1 MTVSRTDNKAKFN
14 CNGSTY
20 QFAFEF
26 PVQDDDDVV
35 VVLIDSSGGET
46 VLTKGTHYA
55 IAESDSGW
63 SGGGTVTTQTSGE
76 SGMENYSY
84 ASGYSILLYRSVPL
98 TQLLDLY
105 TGRNIDLQDLEDAFD
120 KLQMQVIDL
129 QRQLDRC
136 IKVPDQDTSPT
147 TLIANAASR
156 ANKFIAFDADGDAQA
171 SSGPVTGVTPT
182 TFAESLLGAA
192 DAEEARDLLECA
204 DLLDTFTVVTTTP
217 YSCDG
222 TEKTI
227 IVNSGSAVTLNLATL
242 SAYGDGA
249 NLRIFNIGAGAVTV
263 DASGTE
269 TIMGALTISLVQNMG
284 VLLVART
291 ASGWTAVG
299 VPAALSISEAMIADL
314 AVTEGKI
321 GALAVTEGKIGGLA
335 VTEGK
340 IGALAV
346 TEGKIGSAAVT
357 NAKLGTGSVTSEKM
371 AYTDGTSYTIAS
383 SDAPKQVTK
392 TNTWVAAKTILVARG
407 GTISVSYDAMGTF
420 YVPRAD
426 QLSNIYKNGVAVGT
440 QRQPS
445 SVYTTYTESIAVAA
459 GDQISIYLHPANHGG
474 ATMEVQNFR
483 IKAGYPVTE
492 TVLLA

>member
-76 SGMENYSY
+76 NGMENYSY

-120 KLQMQVIDL
+120 KMQMQVIDL

-242 SAYGDGA
+242 SAYGEGA
-249 NLRIFNIGAGAVTV
+249 TLRIFNIGAGTATI
-263 DASGTE
+263 DANGTE

-299 VPAALSISEAMIADL
+299 VPAALSISEAMIAPL

-321 GALAVTEGKIGGLA
+321 GALAVTEGKIGELA

-371 AYTDGTSYTIAS
+371 AYTPGTSYTIS
-383 SDAPKQVTK
+383 SADAETQVGYPQ
-392 TNTWVAAKTILVARG
+392 NTWIAAKTILVARG
-407 GTISVSYDAMGTF
+407 GTISVSYDAKGT
-420 YVPRAD
+420 YAPRAD

-440 QRQPS
+440 QRQPG
-445 SVYTTYTESIAVAA
+445 YDYATYTESIAVAA
-459 GDQISIYLHPANHGG
+459 GDQISIYLHPANVGG
-474 ATMEVQNFR
+474 ATMETRNFR

-492 TVLLA
+492 KVLLG

>member
-120 KLQMQVIDL
+120 KLQMQMIDL

-299 VPAALSISEAMIADL
+299 VPAALSISEAMIAAL

-321 GALAVTEGKIGGLA
+321 GALAVTEGKIGALA

-371 AYTDGTSYTIAS
+371 AYTPGTSYTIAS
-383 SDAPKQVTK
+383 SDAEKHVGYPL
-392 TNTWVAAKTILVARG
+392 NTWVAAKTILVARG

-420 YVPRAD
+420 APRAD

-440 QRQPS
+440 QRQPGQA
-445 SVYTTYTESIAVAA
+445 YATYTESIAVAA
-459 GDQISIYLHPANHGG
+459 GDQISIYLHPANVGG
-474 ATMEVQNFR
+474 ATMWTRNFR

>member
-76 SGMENYSY
+76 NGMENYSY

-120 KLQMQVIDL
+120 KMQMQVIDL

-242 SAYGDGA
+242 SAYGEGA
-249 NLRIFNIGAGAVTV
+249 TLRIFNIGAGTATI
-263 DASGTE
+263 DANGTE

-299 VPAALSISEAMIADL
+299 VPAALSISEAMIAPL

-321 GALAVTEGKIGGLA
+321 GALA

-371 AYTDGTSYTIAS
+371 AYTSGTSYTISS
-383 SDAPKQVTK
+383 SDAEKQVAAM
-392 TNTWVAAKTILVARG
+392 NTWVAAKTILVARG
-407 GTISVSYDAMGTF
+407 GTISVSYDAKGISA
-420 YVPRAD
+420 PRAD

-440 QRQPS
+440 QRQPG
-445 SVYTTYTESIAVAA
+445 VTYVTYTESIAVAA
-459 GDQISIYLHPANHGG
+459 GDQISIYLHAANVGG
-474 ATMEVQNFR
+474 ATMATRNFR

-492 TVLLA
+492 TVLLE

>member
-120 KLQMQVIDL
+120 KMQMQVIDL

-299 VPAALSISEAMIADL
+299 VPAALSISEAMIAPL

-321 GALAVTEGKIGGLA
+321 GALA

-371 AYTDGTSYTIAS
+371 AYTSGTSYTIAS
-383 SDAPKQVTK
+383 SDAEKQVAAM
-392 TNTWVAAKTILVARG
+392 NTWVAAKTILVARG
-407 GTISVSYDAMGTF
+407 GTISVSYDARGSHA
-420 YVPRAD
+420 PRAD

-440 QRQPS
+440 QRQPGGDY
-445 SVYTTYTESIAVAA
+445 VTYTESIAVAA
-459 GDQISIYLHPANHGG
+459 GDQISIYLHPANYGG
-474 ATMEVQNFR
+474 AAMEVQNFR

-492 TVLLA
+492 TVLLE

>member
-120 KLQMQVIDL
+120 KMQMQVIDL

-242 SAYGDGA
+242 SVYGDGA

-299 VPAALSISEAMIADL
+299 VPAALSISEAMIAPL

-321 GALAVTEGKIGGLA
+321 GALA

-371 AYTDGTSYTIAS
+371 AYTSGTSYTISS
-383 SDAPKQVTK
+383 SDAEKQVGTPFM
-392 TNTWVAAKTILVARG
+392 NTWVAAKTILVARG
-407 GTISVSYDAMGTF
+407 GTISVSYDAVGEF
-420 YVPRAD
+420 APRAD

-440 QRQPS
+440 QRQPG
-445 SVYTTYTESIAVAA
+445 VTYATYTESIAVAA
-459 GDQISIYLHPANHGG
+459 GDQISIYLHPANVGG
-474 ATMEVQNFR
+474 ATMWTRNFR

>member
-1 MTVSRTDNKAKFN
+1 MTISRTDNKAKFN

-63 SGGGTVTTQTSGE
+63 SGGGTVTTQASGE

-120 KLQMQVIDL
+120 KMQMQVIDL

-249 NLRIFNIGAGAVTV
+249 NLRIFNIGARAVTV

-299 VPAALSISEAMIADL
+299 VPAALSISEAMIAAL

-371 AYTDGTSYTIAS
+371 AYTSGTSYTISS
-383 SDAPKQVTK
+383 SDAEKQVT
-392 TNTWVAAKTILVARG
+392 TINTWVAAKTILVARG
-407 GTISVSYDAMGTF
+407 GTISVSYDAKGT
-420 YVPRAD
+420 YAPRAD

-440 QRQPS
+440 QQQPGAT
-445 SVYTTYTESIAVAA
+445 YATYTESIAVAA
-459 GDQISIYLHPANHGG
+459 GDQISIYLHPANVGG

>member
-120 KLQMQVIDL
+120 KLQMQMIDL

-299 VPAALSISEAMIADL
+299 VPAALSISEAMIAPL

-321 GALAVTEGKIGGLA
+321 GALAVTEGKIGALA

-371 AYTDGTSYTIAS
+371 AYTSGTSYTISS
-383 SDAPKQVTK
+383 SDAEKQVAGM
-392 TNTWVAAKTILVARG
+392 NTWVAAKTILVARG
-407 GTISVSYDAMGTF
+407 GTISVSYDAAGTF
-420 YVPRAD
+420 APRAD

-440 QRQPS
+440 QQQPGQA
-445 SVYTTYTESIAVAA
+445 YATYTESIAVAA
-459 GDQISIYLHPANHGG
+459 GDQISIYLHPANVGG
-474 ATMEVQNFR
+474 ATMWTQNFR